1 MSWMEILWSQESIDC
16 LMDIE
21 DYIAGDDPERAASFV
36 EEIIEQVET
45 LLPGN
50 PRMGRMVP
58 EVSRPEIREIIYRRY
73 RIVYRV
79 DSDPLTV
86 LTVSPCQRQLRH
98 SDVP

>member
-45 LLPGN
+45 QLPGN

-58 EVSRPEIREIIYRRY
+58 EVSRAEIREIIYRRY

-79 DSDPLTV
+79 DSDRLTV
-86 LTVSPCQRQLRH
+86 LTVFPCQRQLRH